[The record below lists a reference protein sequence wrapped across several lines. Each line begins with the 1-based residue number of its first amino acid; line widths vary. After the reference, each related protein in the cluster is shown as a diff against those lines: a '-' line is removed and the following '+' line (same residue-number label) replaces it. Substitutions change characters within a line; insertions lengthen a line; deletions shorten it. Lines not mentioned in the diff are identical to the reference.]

1 MIINYFSQV
10 RNEERL
16 IPYVFRH
23 YDNIVDHYYIW
34 DHASTDR
41 TKELLLQNPKVTV
54 FDLPESP
61 FDEEQLIKFKNI
73 AFKEFKQ
80 DWAIIADFDEFL
92 YHPNLKELL
101 MWYKSNGVT
110 IVRSEGYQ
118 MFADSFPQSDKQ
130 IYKVVSK
137 GVRNKLYDKPII
149 ISNEVNPNYSYGA
162 HFINPTGNVKYS
174 DKAEVKLLHYKVFG
188 KEFITD
194 MLNRNETLSDN
205 NKRLGLSVWKDDLKY
220 PCNPRLEYENLKQNA
235 YEVF

>member
-1 MIINYFSQV
+1 MIVNYFSQV
-10 RNEERL
+10 HNEGRL

-61 FDEEQLIKFKNI
+61 FDEEQLIKFKNTT
-73 AFKEFKQ
+73 FKEFKQ

-92 YHPNLKELL
+92 YHEDILELL
-101 MWYKSNGVT
+101 TWCKIYDIT

-118 MFADSFPQSDKQ
+118 MFSDAFPKTDKQ
-130 IYKVVSK
+130 IYEVVSK
-137 GVRNKLYDKPII
+137 GIRNKLYDKSII

-162 HFINPTGNVKYS
+162 HFINPSGKVKYS
-174 DKAEVKLLHYKVFG
+174 YETVKLLHYKVFG

-235 YEVF
+235 YEIL